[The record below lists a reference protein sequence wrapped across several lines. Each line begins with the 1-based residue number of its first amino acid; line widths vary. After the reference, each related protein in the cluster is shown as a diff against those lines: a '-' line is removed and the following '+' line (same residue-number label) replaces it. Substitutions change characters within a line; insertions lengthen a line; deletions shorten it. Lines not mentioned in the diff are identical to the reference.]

1 MGQTNLEGRGF
12 WIPVR
17 AKPEDSALERNPF
30 PGLAFSGEALVK
42 PKRKLLMGDQVSADH
57 ARVRH
62 FDGFYRGDRR
72 GQALWRRSGPSVES
86 NSPQRQDG
94 PINPGYNIGG
104 LIPGG
109 MVTRRVCYKSQV
121 DMTEQTSQAPSL
133 EELIETITEL
143 TAYRERLYDDV
154 VGLGKKLRLSQKKID
169 ATIKEHPELT
179 RIDAILTQ
187 LKAQRDTQESQT

>member
-1 MGQTNLEGRGF
+1 MSLKIDASGYKKYSVQGMALQHAGR
-12 WIPVR
+12 PT
-17 AKPEDSALERNPF
+17 
-30 PGLAFSGEALVK
+30 
-42 PKRKLLMGDQVSADH
+42 
-57 ARVRH
+57 
-62 FDGFYRGDRR
+62 
-72 GQALWRRSGPSVES
+72 
-86 NSPQRQDG
+86 
-94 PINPGYNIGG
+94 NPGYNIGG

-187 LKAQRDTQESQT
+187 LKVQRDTQESQT

>member
-1 MGQTNLEGRGF
+1 
-12 WIPVR
+12 
-17 AKPEDSALERNPF
+17 
-30 PGLAFSGEALVK
+30 
-42 PKRKLLMGDQVSADH
+42 
-57 ARVRH
+57 
-62 FDGFYRGDRR
+62 
-72 GQALWRRSGPSVES
+72 
-86 NSPQRQDG
+86 
-94 PINPGYNIGG
+94 
-104 LIPGG
+104 

-179 RIDAILTQ
+179 RIDEILTQ
-187 LKAQRDTQESQT
+187 LKLQRDTQETQT